1 MKTAERKLLG
11 QAMCDIVRPIG
22 GLSPASQSI
31 VEQPS
36 ILSGLIE

>member
-1 MKTAERKLLG
+1 MKTAERTLLG
-11 QAMCDIVRPIG
+11 QAMCDIVRSIG
-22 GLSPASQSI
+22 ALSISSQSI